1 MKILMLTKS
10 LFLEYFRN
18 KISFFFNI
26 LFPLVLFILFSL
38 VFFSEDTANF
48 AYFSDIDLDIYGKS
62 YNDEEKLLSDRGKY
76 DAVAVIKDN
85 EVIVY
90 KNSNSA
96 MVYVWIDTLV
106 NKVKSFGLKNVV
118 NIKETKLDYIIF
130 SQRENI
136 YIGTFALS
144 IMSIGM
150 FSVVNLFDRYKRV
163 GTLKRLKLL
172 PMSSLSFVF
181 SFSISQFFIS
191 FISLVII
198 RLIGAFLFSISL
210 KVNVFYFSIA
220 LVSSVI
226 GMLGIGTLISVLF
239 KKSAANV
246 SQFLYIVFIF
256 FSGIYFPLEFLPKFL
271 KNLSFFIPV
280 KYIVDIFKFS
290 MGMQVIYISK
300 FFIYSFIL
308 IVFGLFL
315 LLIGGKILFETEKVG
330 G

>member
-62 YNDEEKLLSDRGKY
+62 YNDEEKLLSDRRKY

-85 EVIVY
+85 EIIVY

-118 NIKETKLDYIIF
+118 NIKETKLDYKIF

-172 PMSSLSFVF
+172 PMSPLSFVF

-198 RLIGAFLFSISL
+198 RLIGVFLFSISL
-210 KVNVFYFSIA
+210 KVNVLYFSIA
-220 LVSSVI
+220 LISSVI

-239 KKSAANV
+239 KKKCGQCIS
-246 SQFLYIVFIF
+246 VFVYCIYIF
-256 FSGIYFPLEFLPKFL
+256 FWDLFSIRISSKVFKKFKLFYSSKIYC
-271 KNLSFFIPV
+271 
-280 KYIVDIFKFS
+280 
-290 MGMQVIYISK
+290 
-300 FFIYSFIL
+300 
-308 IVFGLFL
+308 
-315 LLIGGKILFETEKVG
+315 
-330 G
+330 